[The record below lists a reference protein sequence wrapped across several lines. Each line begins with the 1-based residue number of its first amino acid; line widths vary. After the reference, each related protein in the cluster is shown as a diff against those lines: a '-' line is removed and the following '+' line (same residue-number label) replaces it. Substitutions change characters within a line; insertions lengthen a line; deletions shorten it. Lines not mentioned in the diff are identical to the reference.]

1 MGILADCRSEKHRKN
16 AVFPRFWGFKQ
27 ICLKW
32 PKMPLFSKKA
42 VQNAFFRK
50 NTSHARSSAFCLGI
64 FCKKSV
70 FDKRVPPKNDHF
82 RSFSGYPQKEVKI
95 AIFRYFCSFSIV
107 ETLLRLALDAI
118 ESQEVVWP
126 AVGKNTHTDLD
137 MYSMRASTYRP
148 RLNTICYNTTKFY
161 SLLILHRI

>member
-1 MGILADCRSEKHRKN
+1 MNIEVGVGILADCRSEKPEKSGFLPILG
-16 AVFPRFWGFKQ
+16 VFWGFKQ
-27 ICLKW
+27 TCLKT
-32 PKMPLFSKKA
+32 PKNTIFTKKA

-95 AIFRYFCSFSIV
+95 AIFRYFCSF
-107 ETLLRLALDAI
+107 
-118 ESQEVVWP
+118 P
-126 AVGKNTHTDLD
+126 
-137 MYSMRASTYRP
+137 
-148 RLNTICYNTTKFY
+148 
-161 SLLILHRI
+161 

>member
-1 MGILADCRSEKHRKN
+1 MSVWVFLPTAGQKNSEKS
-16 AVFPRFWGFKQ
+16 VFLLILGVFWGFKQ
-27 ICLKW
+27 ICLKT
-32 PKMPLFSKKA
+32 PKNAIFTKKA

-95 AIFRYFCSFSIV
+95 AIFRYFCSFSIA

-118 ESQEVVWP
+118 ESQEV
-126 AVGKNTHTDLD
+126 
-137 MYSMRASTYRP
+137 
-148 RLNTICYNTTKFY
+148 
-161 SLLILHRI
+161 